1 MERAD
6 SPEILTFALQGKIP
20 TYQFHDVRGA
30 QYLLDSILWNQ
41 RHFSVRWV
49 ILLPLPIG
57 LSPASLNKK
66 GFK

>member
-6 SPEILTFALQGKIP
+6 SPEILTFALQGKVSL
-20 TYQFHDVRGA
+20 YQLHDVRGT
-30 QYLLDSILWNQ
+30 QYFLDGIFWDQ
-41 RHFSVRWV
+41 RHFIVRWV

-57 LSPASLNKK
+57 LSPARLNKK

>member
-6 SPEILTFALQGKIP
+6 SPVILAFLLQWKIP
-20 TYQFHDVRGA
+20 AYQFHDVRGS
-30 QYLLDSILWNQ
+30 QYFLDGIFWDQ

-57 LSPASLNKK
+57 WSPARLSKK
-66 GFK
+66 RFK